1 VALSSDEPRYGG
13 SGYAGVA
20 AGARVECGPVPY
32 HGHAYSIELT
42 LPPLGAL
49 VLVPDRA
56 AGGEPRDAEAERAE
70 RGDAGA
76 GAPADGGAPGAEP
89 VGAPAEVSADVPA
102 DVPPRPASFAPPGPE
117 PAAAAVARPRTRP
130 RPRVATRRP
139 ER

>member
-20 AGARVECGPVPY
+20 AGGRVECGPVPY

-56 AGGEPRDAEAERAE
+56 AGGAPRNAGAEPAE
-70 RGDAGA
+70 RGDADA
-76 GAPADGGAPGAEP
+76 DAPADGGAPATEA
-89 VGAPAEVSADVPA
+89 VGAPADVAAAEVSADPT
-102 DVPPRPASFAPPGPE
+102 SFAPPGPE
-117 PAAAAVARPRTRP
+117 PAAAAVARPHT
-130 RPRVATRRP
+130 RPRVAPRRP

>member
-20 AGARVECGPVPY
+20 AGGRVECGPVPY

-56 AGGEPRDAEAERAE
+56 AGGAPRGAEAERAE
-70 RGDAGA
+70 RDDPGA
-76 GAPADGGAPGAEP
+76 GAPADGGAPATEAVDAPPDVAAAAE
-89 VGAPAEVSADVPA
+89 APADPT
-102 DVPPRPASFAPPGPE
+102 SFAPPGPE
-117 PAAAAVARPRTRP
+117 PAAAVGARPHT
-130 RPRVATRRP
+130 RPRVAPRRP